1 MTMNAITH
9 AVGALKLVPIF
20 VNSPTIISRA
30 TLIGATSEALSML
43 EGLPTVTAELAEV
56 FRLVDAVV
64 LEGQIAYVTPTR
76 CPEKPYGAVVADQQG
91 RLCATARGKT
101 AHGLA
106 ELIRFQLAPQKEGF
120 GEDSA

>member
-43 EGLPTVTAELAEV
+43 EGLPAVTAELAEV

-64 LEGQIAYVTPTR
+64 LEGQVAYITPTR
-76 CPEKPYGAVVADQQG
+76 CPEHPYGAVVADHQG
-91 RLCATARGKT
+91 RLCATARGKS

-106 ELIRFQLAPQKEGF
+106 ELIRLQLVPQQEGF
-120 GEDSA
+120 GEVST